1 MTDRAQPILHTIA
14 PELWYETVPFAD
26 GVTLIHE
33 PWMPPYYRGHMWLVR
48 GTERDLLIDAGLGH
62 VPLRASLPEL
72 RGRPVTLLVSH
83 THWDHIGAAHEFDRA
98 EDERLVHDAEASVL
112 ADPEPAATLF
122 AKYQDGSRD
131 TEAFTRLPEGWVA
144 SRHRIRAAPATRI
157 VGEGDTIE
165 LGGRS
170 LTVLHTP
177 GHSPGHLALWEERT
191 GTLFPQDIVYDG
203 PLVDACPGADIGTYR
218 ATMMRLRRE
227 FEPRIVHAGHFPSFG
242 ATRYRQIIDRYL
254 AESEPGRDEA

>member
-1 MTDRAQPILHTIA
+1 MREEASSIMHSVGPAH
-14 PELWYETVPFAD
+14 WYETVPFAD

-33 PWMPPYYRGHMWLVR
+33 PWMPPFYRGHMWHIR
-48 GTERDLLIDAGLGH
+48 GGERDLLIDAGLGH
-62 VPLRASLPEL
+62 IPLRANLPEL

-83 THWDHIGAAHEFDRA
+83 THWDHIGAAHEFDQA
-98 EDERLVHDAEASVL
+98 GDERLVHAAEASVL
-112 ADPEPAATLF
+112 ADPDPEATLF
-122 AKYQDGSRD
+122 AKYRDGSRD
-131 TEAFTRLPEGWVA
+131 ADAFTRRPEGWDA
-144 SRHRIRAAPATRI
+144 GRHLIRSAPATRT
-157 VGEGDTIE
+157 VGEGDRIE

-218 ATMMRLRRE
+218 ATLMRLKRDIA
-227 FEPRIVHAGHFPSFG
+227 PRMVHAGHFPSFG
-242 ATRYRQIIDRYL
+242 ETRFRQIIDRYL
-254 AESEPGRDEA
+254 GETRPS

>member
-1 MTDRAQPILHTIA
+1 MHNVRPDS
-14 PELWYETVPFAD
+14 WYETLPFAD

-33 PWMPPYYRGHMWLVR
+33 PWMPPFYRGHMWLIR

-62 VPLRASLPEL
+62 VPLRAMVPEL
-72 RGRPVTLLVSH
+72 RGRPVTLFVSH
-83 THWDHIGAAHEFDRA
+83 THWDHIGAAHEFDRPG
-98 EDERLVHDAEASVL
+98 DERLVHAAEASIL
-112 ADPEPAATLF
+112 ADPEPELTLF
-122 AKYQDGSRD
+122 AKYRDGSRD
-131 TEAFTRLPEGWVA
+131 TDAFTRLPAGWDA
-144 SRHRIRAAPATRI
+144 GTHHIRPAPATRL
-157 VGEGDTIE
+157 VGEGDRID

-218 ATMMRLRRE
+218 TTLTRLRRE
-227 FEPRIVHAGHFPSFG
+227 IDPRIVHAGHFPSFG
-242 ATRYRQIIDRYL
+242 ATRFRQIIDRYL
-254 AESEPGRDEA
+254 SETQPVGELA